1 MNNSFPSLRFILGII
16 FSFALVL
23 AQASVFLNMDFEMAK
38 NIAQK
43 ENKLLM
49 LKFTAQWCLPCKF
62 MDKTVFED
70 KNLSTYMSERV
81 IAIQV
86 DIDQFTGMD
95 LKEIYKVKIIPTI
108 IFIHPNGTEISRKEN
123 SMGITDF
130 KNWLETLVT
139 ENKITVSPS
148 NPMSKQTNNSL
159 ETISDISPFIEV
171 GKSNLSNSNSDTG
184 KTKIENTSTQP
195 NVQINQIAFNP
206 AVENPNI
213 VANEDQQKMLFGTY
227 FVQLGAYVEMDNAL
241 KNAEELDKKFSQ
253 NASIVEDV
261 NKNGTIIYKLNL
273 GPFDSEEEADVF
285 VQVLKDRHIDALIK
299 KSEF

>member
-1 MNNSFPSLRFILGII
+1 MNNSSPSLRFILGII
-16 FSFALVL
+16 FSFTLVL

-38 NIAQK
+38 NKAQK

-49 LKFTAQWCLPCKF
+49 LKFSAQWCLPCKF

-70 KNLSTYMSERV
+70 KDLNTYMSERV

-130 KNWLETLVT
+130 KNWLETLVS
-139 ENKITVSPS
+139 ENKITASPS
-148 NPMSKQTNNSL
+148 HPFSKQTNSSL
-159 ETISDISPFIEV
+159 ETTSDNSLFIEI
-171 GKSNLSNSNSDTG
+171 GKSNRSNSDTG
-184 KTKIENTSTQP
+184 KTKVENTSTQP
-195 NVQINQIAFNP
+195 IVHTNQVAFNP
-206 AVENPNI
+206 SVENPNI
-213 VANEDQQKMLFGTY
+213 VANEDQNKMLFGTY
-227 FVQLGAYVEMDNAL
+227 YVQLGAYAEMDNAL
-241 KNAEELDKKFSQ
+241 KKAEELDNKYSQ
-253 NASIVEDV
+253 NASIVEVV
-261 NKNGTIIYKLNL
+261 NKNGVTIYKLNL

-285 VQVLKDRHIDALIK
+285 VQVLKDRNIDSLIK